1 MWYYLFKSKED
12 IMSHSKIIN
21 IIRKLLALGKSPN
34 VNEAASAIEKARILM
49 QKYNLLDS
57 DINQTNQTTEDIVEI
72 TVDILRSSRDQ
83 SLKFAFYLGKAFNVR
98 PIQIKRNVGVEKV
111 VLTDHIK
118 FIGKVADVEFS
129 KHLFIYV
136 MSNVDRYGKDYVKD
150 IKKDKA
156 KIKYDFSLGF
166 ISAVCNKLI
175 EIQQE
180 NDAKLTPTETDQIN
194 ALVVCTN
201 ALINQY
207 MKEKYEDKL
216 HDAND
221 VKVNVNQNAYAD
233 GYAKGEQQGL
243 YRGVEAGKQNQQIRS

>member
-1 MWYYLFKSKED
+1 MED
-12 IMSHSKIIN
+12 IMSHSKIIS

-57 DINQTNQTTEDIVEI
+57 DINQTTEDIIEI
-72 TVDILRSSRDQ
+72 DFILSHTSKDQ
-83 SLKFAFYLGKAFNVR
+83 SLKLAFYLKAFNVR
-98 PIQIKRNVGVEKV
+98 PIQIKRNIGVEK
-111 VLTDHIK
+111 IK
-118 FIGKVADVEFS
+118 FEESVRFIGKVADVAVATYIFC
-129 KHLFIYV
+129 YV
-136 MSNVDRYGKDYVKD
+136 NENVERYATDYVKK
-150 IKKDKA
+150 IKKDKT

-175 EIQQE
+175 ELQKE

-233 GYAKGEQQGL
+233 GYEKGSQQGL
-243 YRGVEAGKQNQQIRS
+243 YRGVEAGKQNQQIRG